1 MGSQTSKVARRLPTK
16 ARPETL
22 QNAPTES
29 PTTLKAQIQAASEL
43 KTEFIEEDGRD
54 PHLHEHLRSIGEVAI
69 PPTITKMRT
78 SDAMLGIVN
87 ERKKA
92 DSKELTEGI
101 ISIDAVYSLLEERKR
116 LNPGEVDLVS
126 TRQRW
131 IEKYKV
137 NQDTLSAL
145 LKYYGTMAV
154 MPVAADDK
162 EDRRM
167 GVWVSDKAD
176 WERKVREVEER
187 NEKIEKAKKDALKD
201 NNREKD
207 GKENMSQEEK
217 KLKDLFEDDL

>member
-1 MGSQTSKVARRLPTK
+1 
-16 ARPETL
+16 
-22 QNAPTES
+22 
-29 PTTLKAQIQAASEL
+29 
-43 KTEFIEEDGRD
+43 
-54 PHLHEHLRSIGEVAI
+54 
-69 PPTITKMRT
+69 
-78 SDAMLGIVN
+78 MLGIVH

-137 NQDTLSAL
+137 DQGTLSAL